1 MARTVLTAE
10 LVRAGRRLGPETARN
25 QARRMAEGFYDRYL
39 SGDAVLD
46 IGFRGGVPD
55 AEPITAKAVGVELD
69 YPGYDGIR
77 LPFPDESQDAV
88 FASHTLEHIV
98 DWKAVLADWYRVLKI
113 GGYLVIAVPHQ
124 FLYERKANLPSRFN
138 GDHKRFYT
146 PAGLLA
152 QVEAALPVA
161 GWRLRSL
168 RDVDDGFSYD
178 VPPEQSPVGC
188 YEIEMVV
195 QRIALP
201 SYAGRLVAVPAA
213 DRMIEVFAEAVTR
226 LALAVSGEPPRSEAG
241 QGASAEDMQL
251 LRSMP
256 LPPFQRLR
264 PLIPQH
270 VPFERIRAVLRP
282 LIENA
287 PFDEEFYVLK
297 YKDIKEAVAA
307 GRVASGKV
315 HYVHDGYYNNR
326 ICQAAPTVFD

>member
-1 MARTVLTAE
+1 MAETVLTAQ

-25 QARRMAEGFYDRYL
+25 QARRMAEGFYQRYL

-77 LPFPDESQDAV
+77 LPFPDQSQDAV

-98 DWKAVLADWYRVLKI
+98 DWRAVLADWYRVLKI
-113 GGYLVIAVPHQ
+113 GGYLVVAVPHQ

-146 PAGLLA
+146 PASLMA
-152 QVEAALPVA
+152 QIEEALPLA

-168 RDVDDGFSYD
+168 RDVDEGFSYD

-195 QRIALP
+195 QRIAIP

-213 DRMIEVFAEAVTR
+213 DRIIEVFAEVVTR
-226 LALAVSGEPPRSEAG
+226 LARGCGEEG
-241 QGASAEDMQL
+241 QGRSAEEMQL
-251 LRSMP
+251 LLSLP

-264 PLIPQH
+264 PLIPH
-270 VPFERIRAVLRP
+270 DVPMEAIRAVLRP

-297 YKDIKEAVAA
+297 YKDIKDAVAA
-307 GRVASGKV
+307 GRAASGRV
-315 HYVHDGYYNNR
+315 HYVHDGYFNNR
-326 ICQAAPTVFD
+326 MSQPDSTVFD